1 MAQSNVS
8 REEFAR
14 LAPVGTERTGP
25 DGKQYKSDG
34 TKFVLVPE
42 DGVNLRVEDNSK
54 DTAEPLANF
63 RFSKDRP
70 MFMSDEAWGKLSTQE
85 KLQNVL
91 KFGGYTIAS
100 AFGMGEGGLD
110 AVDNPGTTLA
120 LASAGPVVKT
130 AKYLL
135 PSTTRAGATF
145 ESIMSRAKDL
155 PVDPYATETVAMK
168 LRQLADSGGKM
179 PKVASDFLKRIRN
192 ENLGPLTYSQARE
205 FYSNATRLSADEFSK
220 LTPRI
225 AREVGNLKKAL
236 GDSIVSTL
244 DAVRPTL
251 SKPYLSAM
259 KEYAQASN
267 LKEFGKQAKKVL
279 IQKVLP
285 AAAAGGAGGAAAQ
298 AGWSVMSKLK
308 DMLGF
313 DE

>member
-1 MAQSNVS
+1 MAQQKKFP
-8 REEFAR
+8 EA
-14 LAPVGTERTGP
+14 GTTRTLQ
-25 DGKQYKSDG
+25 GKTFVSDG
-34 TKFVLVPE
+34 SKFVLTPE
-42 DGVNLRVEDNSK
+42 EDLTSNLPPAVTELP
-54 DTAEPLANF
+54 APLGNF

-70 MFMSDEAWGKLSTQE
+70 MFMSDEAWGKLSTQQ

-110 AVDNPGTTLA
+110 AVDNPSTTLA
-120 LASAGPVVKT
+120 LAAAGPVVKT
-130 AKYLL
+130 AKSLL

-145 ESIMSRAKDL
+145 ESIMSHAKDL

-179 PKVASDFLKRIRN
+179 PKVASDFLKRIHN

-244 DAVRPTL
+244 DLVRPTL
-251 SKPYLSAM
+251 SKPYLAAM

-298 AGWSVMSKLK
+298 AGWSGMSKLK